1 MADDKSKRGS
11 PDGKRSNKSEP
22 AAVAGRRQTTK
33 TSAAKTSGSASAKS
47 SARPT
52 RASPSASAKRA
63 PARSAPRPTT
73 ARKSPTRAASPARKS
88 ASARRRMVLDG
99 TIPPP
104 AERVKRGS
112 GEEKTVVNTAL
123 AMKREPDAV
132 DLLTDDHLA
141 VYAIFQKYERLM
153 DADAPADARRSL
165 ATTVC
170 RMLTAHTT
178 IEEEIFYPAAR
189 KAGIDSDLLDE
200 ADIEHQSAKDLIA
213 AIEAG
218 DPDDDRYD
226 ARVKVLGEYVA
237 HHVKE
242 EHTEMFPQCRKSG
255 MELVRLRARLLE
267 RKAEL
272 GADEPVAEGD
282 ADAPPPAKEPGLLS
296 KITGGMLGD

>member
-1 MADDKSKRGS
+1 MAVSK
-11 PDGKRSNKSEP
+11 K
-22 AAVAGRRQTTK
+22 
-33 TSAAKTSGSASAKS
+33 
-47 SARPT
+47 
-52 RASPSASAKRA
+52 A
-63 PARSAPRPTT
+63 PARSAAQKTTT
-73 ARKSPTRAASPARKS
+73 ARKASSAKASPARRS

-104 AERVKRGS
+104 AERAKRIS
-112 GEEKTVVNTAL
+112 GEEKTVVNTAPAL
-123 AMKREPDAV
+123 KREPDAV

-141 VYAIFQKYERLM
+141 VHAIFQKYERLM
-153 DADAPADARRSL
+153 DADAPPEARKSL
-165 ATTVC
+165 AATVC

-189 KAGIDSDLLDE
+189 KAGLDSDLLDE
-200 ADIEHQSAKDLIA
+200 ADIEHQSAKELIA

-242 EHTEMFPQCRKSG
+242 EHTEMFVQCRKSG
-255 MELVRLRARLLE
+255 MELVRLRARLLA

-272 GADEPVAEGD
+272 GPDEPEAAG
-282 ADAPPPAKEPGLLS
+282 KEPGLLS
-296 KITGGMLGD
+296 KITGGILGS